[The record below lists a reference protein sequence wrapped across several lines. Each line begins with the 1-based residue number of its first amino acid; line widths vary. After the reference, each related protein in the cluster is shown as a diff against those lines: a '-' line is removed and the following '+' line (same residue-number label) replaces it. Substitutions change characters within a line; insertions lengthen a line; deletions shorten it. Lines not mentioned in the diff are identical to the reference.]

1 MADLAPVVGPE
12 VVVHKSGTSEACTAG
27 EQAEEGGKPAAAAKD
42 VVSFPSQPTHRE

>member
-12 VVVHKSGTSEACTAG
+12 VVHMSGTSEACTVG

-42 VVSFPSQPTHRE
+42 VVSFPSQPTRRE